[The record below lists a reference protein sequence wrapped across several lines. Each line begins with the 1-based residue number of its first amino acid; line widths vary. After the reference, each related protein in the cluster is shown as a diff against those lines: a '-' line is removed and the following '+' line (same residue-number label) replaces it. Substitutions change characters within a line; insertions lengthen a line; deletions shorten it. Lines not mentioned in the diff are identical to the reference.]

1 MEIEKY
7 IVDGLQRLDGE
18 IQVHGA
24 KNAALPI
31 LAASMLCD
39 RCELHNCPHLS
50 DIRAACNILEHLGC
64 STCQEGDVITITSPN
79 QLHCTIPEE
88 LMREM
93 RSSIVFLGA
102 IIARQKEAKIS
113 YPGGCELGPRPID
126 LHLSS
131 LKKLG
136 VEIVED
142 HGYLDCRVP
151 DKLKGAVISLPFP
164 SVGATENIMIAACTA
179 EGETIIHNPAR
190 EPEITD
196 LAGFLNTCGANIQF
210 DSDGTIRIQGVPKL
224 HEGIYRVIPDRIVA
238 VTYLCCCAMAKGDLF
253 IKGVCPE
260 HMSAVLPILEEMGCQ
275 LDVGKEEIRIRS
287 KQPLR
292 AVKNI
297 TTMPYPGFPTDALA
311 PIMSLATVAQGTT
324 VFVENIF
331 QNRFKQAWELVRM
344 GADIKT
350 EGRIAVV
357 RGVEAL
363 HSADVCCTDLRGG
376 AALVVAALGAQGKT
390 TIRDVRHI
398 LRGYENLC
406 DVLNQAGASIHPV

>member
-1 MEIEKY
+1 
-7 IVDGLQRLDGE
+7 
-18 IQVHGA
+18 
-24 KNAALPI
+24 
-31 LAASMLCD
+31 
-39 RCELHNCPHLS
+39 
-50 DIRAACNILEHLGC
+50 
-64 STCQEGDVITITSPN
+64 
-79 QLHCTIPEE
+79 
-88 LMREM
+88 MREM

-179 EGETIIHNPAR
+179 DGETIIHNPAR

-196 LAGFLNTCGANIQF
+196 LAGFLNTCGANILF

-287 KQPLR
+287 NQPLR

-311 PIMSLATVAQGTT
+311 PIMSLTTVAQGTT

-350 EGRIAVV
+350 EGRIAIV
-357 RGVEAL
+357 RGVDAL

-406 DVLNQAGASIHPV
+406 EVLNQAGASIHPV